1 MQRSI
6 ESDFED
12 ENEICYTS
20 KRRAQPRVQHYDE
33 DSLPS
38 SSWTNPNENDI
49 EEDQRSSSIDYYHH
63 NENDDEEDEIFN
75 LPISSNDLSVAPQQA
90 LHLATIYE
98 FLRHFSPILRLSPF
112 LFEHFCT
119 SIIQSIDINN
129 ILFSQIHI
137 CLLRLLIK
145 QDDDDGIT
153 YASETDIKGII
164 DLSFVTMDYI
174 TWPYIL
180 QLYIT
185 SHPQLK
191 MLTTIIKEYP
201 FNTTIEDKIEVLLAL
216 CNVALTTK
224 TIRRE
229 FDDTKPKQ
237 HDDNCR
243 QCQKRGDL
251 LCCDRCEATYH
262 LACLNPPL
270 TSVPTVEWFCPVCE
284 QNQIHGVSDCTP
296 PRENRPFYL
305 RHRCIG
311 HDREQRRYWFVC
323 RRLFVEDET
332 GEDVRYYSTLDQF
345 DALLSCLDPAGSEKL
360 LVYRLQKRYNDIARC
375 MQITA
380 NLHDS
385 SLPLDQSPT
394 MTHMIHSALDYVPQ
408 LDNED
413 EDDDDDQKSL
423 SMFTDGLMPCYFEE
437 NLTQKFDYEHLL
449 DRIKLKI
456 LSKED
461 VVTMHGQIDGIVDND
476 DNNEK
481 DSKSF
486 VKKREFFVHSTNNY
500 GYPTGFNKQN
510 LYNNDFSKSND
521 SIPMKRFYS
530 SSKSL
535 LEDRLR
541 HAHNIYTETEVTV
554 HRLND
559 NDIDET
565 IWQRYEQYQ
574 TMNRFPSHTRGNK
587 YSNNTNNRPSPA
599 NHPSY
604 PRSNYYRDYY
614 TGNNYEDE
622 DGMLLD
628 NEYDDFGDDFFQQEE
643 NIDEFD
649 MPFRKYESSRVYRGT
664 SRGRPRGRG
673 RPPLYGGRAGRG
685 SHFGHPPRG
694 VNHLTTGSFQSSQR
708 LIQPKIESPKPND
721 PQQQQQPP
729 RNKRKPAK
737 IKPMS
742 ATAQEEK
749 PRRPG
754 KVLRSGRIS
763 RKPRRDSETD
773 FGSDNSDDSGAKD
786 KETGSDD
793 DEEFNLTQLGLGFGN
808 ASNIAIKGGRDGSS
822 SSNDSLAGGNRS
834 LTNFAAFAQNQLL
847 AANLANGLIAKNE
860 ESSDDSDFSADGFG
874 SDESDDILSQK
885 AKTNNEIIDDE
896 ELDDFT
902 YSQTM
907 LSLINSMQPSHVKID
922 FDLVTQNKNNDIN
935 KVDILPTEGHL
946 HYENYY
952 QTNPLATKK
961 QMLLSERDRRAHLAR
976 KFSINNS
983 IPFAWYSPSSSIT
996 SNYFIKNLSDIL
1008 RITLVYFENTIPLPF
1023 MHSHWKRYRYIWAK
1037 QLLDIDTDI
1046 SLSKLIY
1053 LLLQFEACIKPVSYF
1068 DLFTD
1073 QVGYIKFRRETEKE
1087 RDEAKKEEKD
1097 AFIRRKID
1105 ADSIIQ
1111 NVHFTRPLKHSIHK
1125 QRGEEYRLAGGQGW
1139 TFIRSTR
1146 RSLISTKT
1154 KNNFDINSLLTRRE
1168 NMSNAI
1174 LNERN
1179 RIINL
1184 LETKLKNDLGNETNI
1199 ENELNNLLLTSKDD
1213 NDDFIDDLAFI
1224 NYKIIDYNG
1233 SSYRYPVML
1242 EDTRRPFHLTATT
1255 NEKNNLINPFQL
1267 PLPWT
1272 FAFDNQITP
1281 NIFILPSYILRRLA
1295 RASMTLTDAPGF
1307 INSRLSGIGT
1317 RFGWPYPCG
1326 RPSVRT
1332 AWCYKVQTSTSFF
1345 ALAHHI
1351 KYLWNCIRW
1360 DLLTEKLSSIDE
1372 SSITTHIDNDGI
1384 QTLIQVLAKRDSGPY
1399 NSYCEYFVRK
1409 TIHTQTND
1417 SSNFNIPSSKSRSRA
1432 VPHPSS
1438 VLTPNRIILTE
1449 QWLPERQLQPNQI
1462 KYYYQCLQDKTFKRL
1477 HKKTN
1482 DEKKQIK
1489 KKNPI
1494 INPPPST
1501 QQTAKPFIVRIP
1513 HLQPKSTLNTES
1525 GKVVIVKAT
1534 GESPSTNLPLQ
1545 QKSFSVV
1552 KLADGQIIL
1561 VPTTTVQQ
1569 NENSVSKIIKAP
1581 SPPKSS
1587 QPQTISISP
1596 QERRLRPIAP
1606 APITSIQTS
1615 NELLNSLLAQQQ
1627 LILQQ
1632 QSETISTLEP
1642 TLIEDIPL
1650 TTISET
1656 VIIDTNDSII
1666 KPTPIVTHKTKNI
1679 RKTVPIP
1686 SVNDDKKLKVDPEQG
1701 IRLRICEAILRSMIA
1716 RIEREQNQESMKK
1729 RLKNQNTIVQPKP
1742 DHRHLV
1748 LTRLLNDRVDS
1759 LRQDFIGN
1767 RLNKKTALVKEQVQT
1782 QRLKQQQ
1789 LILKQQQQQ
1798 AESIKQEESSSDDEK
1813 PKTENPPS
1821 IPPKKVR
1828 KSTGNEIKTKRQGT
1842 PKSSEQKPKSTLTK
1856 RTRPLPPTKTADN
1869 EQPPPSKKAR
1879 RSLVNP
1885 PPSEQRES
1893 SDNDENLLKNRKTS
1907 SSSSTT
1913 TTTTTAIAKMKST
1926 EKSKKIITIKNSSNK
1941 KEKTEINLSDINCS
1955 CQKTDSP
1962 EKFFIQCEICSRW
1975 LHGTCV
1981 GLTPRLAQKMKEFI
1995 CEDCRLLTQKAKE
2008 RLYCICQTSY
2018 DESKFYIGCDVCAD
2032 WLHGSC
2038 VNITPEQAEKFEVY
2052 VCPRCSTEKK
2062 QEFLNKP
2069 INNETKKELLNLTDQ
2084 LSTHKMAWPFQK
2096 PVDIKDAP
2104 NYYTII
2110 KDPMDLTTLKT
2121 KVMNSKFKTICDYIR
2136 DVNKI
2141 FNNCRLFNPIN
2152 STFSL
2157 CANVVDNY
2165 FRQLLENLMIK
2176 NDT

>member
-1 MQRSI
+1 MRRSI

-20 KRRAQPRVQHYDE
+20 KRRAHPIVQHYDE

-38 SSWTNPNENDI
+38 SSWTNNPNENDVD
-49 EEDQRSSSIDYYHH
+49 EDQRSSSIDYYD
-63 NENDDEEDEIFN
+63 NEEDMDDEIFD
-75 LPISSNDLSVAPQQA
+75 LPASSNDLPVAPQQA
-90 LHLATIYE
+90 LYLATIYE

-119 SIIQSIDINN
+119 SMLQSIDLNN
-129 ILFSQIHI
+129 VLFSQIHI

-191 MLTTIIKEYP
+191 MFATVIKEYP
-201 FNTTIEDKIEVLLAL
+201 FNTSIEDKIDVLLAL

-262 LACLNPPL
+262 LGCLNPPL
-270 TSVPTVEWFCPVCE
+270 TCVPTVEWFCPVCE
-284 QNQIHGVSDCTP
+284 QNQVDGVTNCIP

-345 DALLSCLDPAGSEKL
+345 DALLSCLDERGPEKL
-360 LVYRLQKRYNDIARC
+360 LVYRLQKRYNDVARC

-380 NLHDS
+380 DLQTLSTPLDRSPAMKTVDELHDDEQRS
-385 SLPLDQSPT
+385 S
-394 MTHMIHSALDYVPQ
+394 
-408 LDNED
+408 
-413 EDDDDDQKSL
+413 
-423 SMFTDGLMPCYFEE
+423 SMFLDGSIPYYFEDGSP
-437 NLTQKFDYEHLL
+437 KSMDYEYLL
-449 DRIKLKI
+449 DKIKLRI
-456 LSKED
+456 NSKEHRMFM
-461 VVTMHGQIDGIVDND
+461 VGQIDGIVDND
-476 DNNEK
+476 DDRKEK
-481 DSKSF
+481 DVKSI
-486 VKKREFFVHSTNNY
+486 VKKKEFFVHSSNNY
-500 GYPTGFNKQN
+500 NYSSGINGQN
-510 LYNNDFSKSND
+510 HYANDLSKSND
-521 SIPMKRFYS
+521 PLSMKRFS
-530 SSKSL
+530 LSNKAL
-535 LEDRLR
+535 LEERLR
-541 HAHNIYTETEVTV
+541 HAHNIHEETKVTLR
-554 HRLND
+554 RLTAD
-559 NDIDET
+559 DIEET

-574 TMNRFPSHTRGNK
+574 NMKKYPSHNRGHA
-587 YSNNTNNRPSPA
+587 YSNNNNNRA
-599 NHPSY
+599 HPTNSASY

-643 NIDEFD
+643 NADEFD

-673 RPPLYGGRAGRG
+673 RPPLYGGRVGRG

-708 LIQPKIESPKPND
+708 LIQPKPESPKPNE
-721 PQQQQQPP
+721 QQAPA

-737 IKPMS
+737 IKPVTVS
-742 ATAQEEK
+742 AQEEK

-793 DEEFNLTQLGLGFGN
+793 DDEEFDLTQLGLGLGN
-808 ASNIAIKGGRDGSS
+808 TSNVAIKIARDGSA
-822 SSNDSLAGGNRS
+822 SSNESLAGSNLP
-834 LTNFAAFAQNQLL
+834 LTNFAAFAQSQLL
-847 AANLANGLIAKNE
+847 AANLANGLMEDN
-860 ESSDDSDFSADGFG
+860 DDGSNASDFSAETFE
-874 SDESDDILSQK
+874 SDESDDILSGKDK
-885 AKTNNEIIDDE
+885 ASDENLEDE

-907 LSLINSMQPSHVKID
+907 LSLIKSMQPNHVKID
-922 FDLVTQNKNNDIN
+922 LD
-935 KVDILPTEGHL
+935 LPTQSKQSDNNKDEHSLSDGHL
-946 HYENYY
+946 YYENYY
-952 QTNPLATKK
+952 QTNPLATRK

-976 KFSINNS
+976 KFSINQTPS
-983 IPFAWYSPSSSIT
+983 FAWYSPSSSIKP
-996 SNYFIKNLSDIL
+996 NYILKNLSDVL
-1008 RITLVYFENTIPLPF
+1008 RLTLVYFENTIPLPF

-1037 QLLDIDTDI
+1037 QLLDLDANV
-1046 SLSKLIY
+1046 SQSELIR

-1105 ADSIIQ
+1105 ADSIVQ

-1139 TFIRSTR
+1139 TFVRSTR
-1146 RSLISTKT
+1146 RSSIPKMKT
-1154 KNNFDINSLLTRRE
+1154 SVDTNSLLTRRE
-1168 NMSNAI
+1168 NMSNVI
-1174 LNERN
+1174 VNERN
-1179 RIINL
+1179 RIIGL
-1184 LETKLKNDLGNETNI
+1184 LETKLKADLDANSDVEK
-1199 ENELNNLLLTSKDD
+1199 ELANLLSTAKDD

-1224 NYKIIDYNG
+1224 NYKIIDYQG
-1233 SSYRYPVML
+1233 SSYRYPVMS
-1242 EDTRRPFHLTATT
+1242 EDTRRPFHLTATS
-1255 NEKNNLINPFQL
+1255 NEKKSISNPFRL

-1272 FAFDNQITP
+1272 FSFDANISP
-1281 NIFILPSYILRRLA
+1281 NIFILPAYILRRLA

-1345 ALAHHI
+1345 AIAHHM

-1372 SSITTHIDNDGI
+1372 SSITTHVDNDGM
-1384 QTLIQVLAKRDSGPY
+1384 TTTIQVLAKRDSGPY
-1399 NSYCEYFVRK
+1399 DSYCEYFVRK
-1409 TIHTQTND
+1409 TIHSQSSD
-1417 SSNFNIPSSKSRSRA
+1417 SSNFNIPISKSRSRA

-1438 VLTPNRIILTE
+1438 MLAPNRLILTE

-1462 KYYYQCLQDKTFKRL
+1462 KYYYHSLLEKSLKRL
-1477 HKKTN
+1477 HKKAN
-1482 DEKKQIK
+1482 GEKPKTRK
-1489 KKNPI
+1489 KSPI
-1494 INPPPST
+1494 VNPPV

-1534 GESPSTNLPLQ
+1534 GESSSSPSTTAQPTVMAKNPVQ

-1552 KLADGQIIL
+1552 KLSDGQIIL
-1561 VPTTTVQQ
+1561 VPTAAVQQ
-1569 NENSVSKIIKAP
+1569 NENSAIKIAKPP
-1581 SPPKSS
+1581 SPPRPNS
-1587 QPQTISISP
+1587 QAASVSP
-1596 QERRLRPIAP
+1596 QERRLRAIAP
-1606 APITSIQTS
+1606 SPITSIQTS
-1615 NELLNSLLAQQQ
+1615 NELLNSLISQQQQQ
-1627 LILQQ
+1627 LLLQPQ
-1632 QSETISTLEP
+1632 LELNSRSEPTLSAVVPEPRVPDTNIPIVKPTPVISQKTKSSRKTTPIPSTLEDRR
-1642 TLIEDIPL
+1642 LRL
-1650 TTISET
+1650 
-1656 VIIDTNDSII
+1656 
-1666 KPTPIVTHKTKNI
+1666 
-1679 RKTVPIP
+1679 
-1686 SVNDDKKLKVDPEQG
+1686 DPEEG
-1701 IRLRICEAILRSMIA
+1701 VRLRICEAILRSLVS

-1729 RLKNQNTIVQPKP
+1729 RSKNQNLIAQPKAN
-1742 DHRHLV
+1742 HRQIA
-1748 LTRLLNDRVDS
+1748 LTRLLNERVDN
-1759 LRQDFIGN
+1759 LRQEFIGN
-1767 RLNKKTALVKEQVQT
+1767 RLNKKSALVKEQVQS

-1789 LILKQQQQQ
+1789 IILKQQQQPVKKVT
-1798 AESIKQEESSSDDEK
+1798 EKNSSSDEEVK
-1813 PKTENPPS
+1813 PSSPIPAKKSRQS
-1821 IPPKKVR
+1821 I
-1828 KSTGNEIKTKRQGT
+1828 GNETKKKQPEMKTKV
-1842 PKSSEQKPKSTLTK
+1842 STSPK
-1856 RTRPLPPTKTADN
+1856 RTRPLPSVKTDDSDQKQA
-1869 EQPPPSKKAR
+1869 PPAKKAR
-1879 RSLVNP
+1879 GSHPRTPATEPQDV
-1885 PPSEQRES
+1885 
-1893 SDNDENLLKNRKTS
+1893 SDNDENLLKNRKSS
-1907 SSSSTT
+1907 SSSSTNV
-1913 TTTTTAIAKMKST
+1913 AKMKST
-1926 EKSKKIITIKNSSNK
+1926 EKPKKIITIKNSSNK
-1941 KEKTEINLSDINCS
+1941 KEKTEVSLSDINCT
-1955 CQKTDSP
+1955 CQKTDVP
-1962 EKFFIQCEICSRW
+1962 EKFFIQCETCSRW
-1975 LHGTCV
+1975 LHGSCV
-1981 GLTPRLAQKMKEFI
+1981 GLTPRLAEKMKEFI
-1995 CEDCRLLTQKAKE
+1995 CNDCKSLTEKTKE
-2008 RLYCICQTSY
+2008 RLYCVCQKPY
-2018 DESKFYIGCDVCAD
+2018 DESEFYIGCDVCAD
-2032 WLHGSC
+2032 WLHGAC
-2038 VNITPEQAEKFEVY
+2038 VKITPEQAEKFEVY
-2052 VCPRCSTEKK
+2052 VCPRCSTKKK
-2062 QEFLNKP
+2062 QEFINKP
-2069 INNETKKELLNLTDQ
+2069 INTDTKKDLLHLTDQ
-2084 LSTHKMAWPFQK
+2084 LLAHKMAWPFQK
-2096 PVDIKDAP
+2096 PVDINDVP
-2104 NYYTII
+2104 NYLTII
-2110 KDPMDLTTLKT
+2110 KDPMDLTTLKS
-2121 KVMNSKFKTICDYIR
+2121 KVMNSKLKTICDYIR

-2152 STFSL
+2152 STLYL

-2165 FRQLLENLMIK
+2165 FRQLLENMMTK
-2176 NDT
+2176 DDK

>member
-1 MQRSI
+1 MRRSI

-20 KRRAQPRVQHYDE
+20 KRRAHPIVQHYDE

-38 SSWTNPNENDI
+38 SSWTNNPNENDL
-49 EEDQRSSSIDYYHH
+49 EEDQRSSSIDYYD
-63 NENDDEEDEIFN
+63 NAENIDDDIFD
-75 LPISSNDLSVAPQQA
+75 LPVSSNDLAIAPQQA

-119 SIIQSIDINN
+119 SIIQSIDLNN

-153 YASETDIKGII
+153 YASETDIKGIV

-180 QLYIT
+180 QLFMT

-191 MLTTIIKEYP
+191 MFSNVIKEYP
-201 FNTTIEDKIEVLLAL
+201 FNTTIEDKIDVLLAL
-216 CNVALTTK
+216 CDVTLTTK

-262 LACLNPPL
+262 LTCLNPPL

-284 QNQIHGVSDCTP
+284 QNQVDGVTNCIP

-323 RRLFVEDET
+323 RRLFVEDES

-345 DALLSCLDPAGSEKL
+345 DALLSCLDERGPEKL

-380 NLHDS
+380 DIQAS
-385 SLPLDQSPT
+385 SIPLDRST
-394 MTHMIHSALDYVPQ
+394 SMTNMVQTALDYVPQ
-408 LDNED
+408 LD
-413 EDDDDDQKSL
+413 DDDNDNIDEEKSL
-423 SMFTDGLMPCYFEE
+423 SMFTDGLIPCYFEE
-437 NLTQKFDYEHLL
+437 KRSKSIDYEYLL
-449 DRIKLKI
+449 DRIKSKI
-456 LSKED
+456 QSREHQM
-461 VVTMHGQIDGIVDND
+461 TMYGQIDGIVDND
-476 DNNEK
+476 DSVNEK
-481 DSKSF
+481 DTKSF
-486 VKKREFFVHSTNNY
+486 TKKREFFVHSTNNY
-500 GYPTGFNKQN
+500 DYSSGVNGQN
-510 LYNNDFSKSND
+510 HYTNDYSKSND
-521 SIPMKRFYS
+521 ILPMKRFHLSNKS
-530 SSKSL
+530 S
-535 LEDRLR
+535 LEERLR
-541 HAHNIYTETEVTV
+541 HAHNIHVETQVTLR
-554 HRLND
+554 RLNED
-559 NDIDET
+559 DIDET
-565 IWQRYEQYQ
+565 IWQRYGQYQ
-574 TMNRFPSHTRGNK
+574 NMNRFPSHHRGNA
-587 YSNNTNNRPSPA
+587 YANNNNNRAHSTNNV
-599 NHPSY
+599 SY

-628 NEYDDFGDDFFQQEE
+628 NEYDDFGEDFFQQEE
-643 NIDEFD
+643 NVDEFD
-649 MPFRKYESSRVYRGT
+649 MPFRKYESNRIYRGT
-664 SRGRPRGRG
+664 TRGRPRGRG

-694 VNHLTTGSFQSSQR
+694 VNHLTTGSYQPSQR
-708 LIQPKIESPKPND
+708 LIQPKIESPKPNE
-721 PQQQQQPP
+721 QQSTPP
-729 RNKRKPAK
+729 ARNKRKPAK
-737 IKPMS
+737 IKPVTV
-742 ATAQEEK
+742 TAQDEK

-793 DEEFNLTQLGLGFGN
+793 DEEFDLTQLGLGFGN
-808 ASNIAIKGGRDGSS
+808 TANIVAKGARDGS
-822 SSNDSLAGGNRS
+822 SSNDSLAGTNLP
-834 LTNFAAFAQNQLL
+834 LTNFAAFAQSQLL
-847 AANLANGLIAKNE
+847 AANLANGLMETNDE
-860 ESSDDSDFSADGFG
+860 GSNDSDFSAESFET
-874 SDESDDILSQK
+874 DESDDILSQQ
-885 AKTNNEIIDDE
+885 AKTNNENIDDE

-907 LSLINSMQPSHVKID
+907 LSLINSMQSNHVKID
-922 FDLVTQNKNNDIN
+922 LDLGTQSKNNDDN
-935 KVDILPTEGHL
+935 KVDHLLSEGHL

-952 QTNPLATKK
+952 QTNPRATRK

-983 IPFAWYSPSSSIT
+983 PSFAWYSPSASIT
-996 SNYFIKNLSDIL
+996 SNYFVKNLSDIL
-1008 RITLVYFENTIPLPF
+1008 RLTLVYFENTIPLPF

-1037 QLLDIDTDI
+1037 QLLDLDVNV
-1046 SLSKLIY
+1046 SLSTLIH
-1053 LLLQFEACIKPVSYF
+1053 LLLQLEACIKPVSYF
-1068 DLFTD
+1068 DLFTE

-1139 TFIRSTR
+1139 TFVRSTR
-1146 RSLISTKT
+1146 RSFVLTK
-1154 KNNFDINSLLTRRE
+1154 KSHFDMNSLLTRRE
-1168 NMSNAI
+1168 NMSNVI

-1179 RIINL
+1179 RIVGL
-1184 LETKLKNDLGNETNI
+1184 LETKLKMDLETDTDI
-1199 ENELNNLLLTSKDD
+1199 EKELANLLSTAKEDV
-1213 NDDFIDDLAFI
+1213 DDFNDDLAFI
-1224 NYKIIDYNG
+1224 NYKIIDYQG
-1233 SSYRYPVML
+1233 SPYRYPVMS
-1242 EDTRRPFHLTATT
+1242 EDTRRPFHLTAAS
-1255 NEKNNLINPFQL
+1255 NEKKMSSNPFQL
-1267 PLPWT
+1267 PLPWS
-1272 FAFDNQITP
+1272 FSFHSQIPP

-1345 ALAHHI
+1345 AIAHHI

-1360 DLLTEKLSSIDE
+1360 DLITEKLSNIDE
-1372 SSITTHIDNDGI
+1372 SSITTHVDNDGM
-1384 QTLIQVLAKRDSGPY
+1384 TTSIQVLAKRDSGPY

-1409 TIHTQTND
+1409 TIHSQTSD
-1417 SSNFNIPSSKSRSRA
+1417 SSNFNIPISKSRSRA

-1438 VLTPNRIILTE
+1438 ILTPNRLILSE

-1462 KYYYQCLQDKTFKRL
+1462 KYYYRSLLDKSLKRL

-1482 DEKKQIK
+1482 GEKTKIK
-1489 KKNPI
+1489 KKSSTSNS
-1494 INPPPST
+1494 ST

-1534 GESPSTNLPLQ
+1534 GESSATNLPLQ

-1561 VPTTTVQQ
+1561 VPTTAVQQ
-1569 NENSVSKIIKAP
+1569 NENSTTKSP

-1587 QPQTISISP
+1587 QPPQTTSASP

-1606 APITSIQTS
+1606 SPIISIQPS
-1615 NELLNSLLAQQQ
+1615 NDLLNSLLAQQQ
-1627 LILQQ
+1627 QLLSQQ
-1632 QSETISTLEP
+1632 QLELPVLSEPPSNEQNQLSTP
-1642 TLIEDIPL
+1642 A
-1650 TTISET
+1650 ET
-1656 VIIDTNDSII
+1656 VIIDTKFSTI
-1666 KPTPIVTHKTKNI
+1666 KSTPVITQKTKNS
-1679 RKTVPIP
+1679 RKSVPIP
-1686 SVNDDKKLKVDPEQG
+1686 SISEDKRLKIDPQEG
-1701 IRLRICEAILRSMIA
+1701 VRLRICENILRSLVD
-1716 RIEREQNQESMKK
+1716 RVEREQNQESMKK
-1729 RLKNQNTIVQPKP
+1729 RSKNQNLIVQPKSN
-1742 DHRHLV
+1742 HRQIA
-1748 LTRLLNDRVDS
+1748 LTRLLNERVDN
-1759 LRQDFIGN
+1759 LRQEFIGD

-1789 LILKQQQQQ
+1789 LILKQQQQVT
-1798 AESIKQEESSSDDEK
+1798 SVKQEKSSSDE
-1813 PKTENPPS
+1813 EEGEEE
-1821 IPPKKVR
+1821 KKVETSPPLLPIPAKKPR
-1828 KSTGNEIKTKRQGT
+1828 KSAGNEKKKKRQETSETKTKSIT
-1842 PKSSEQKPKSTLTK
+1842 PPK
-1856 RTRPLPPTKTADN
+1856 RTRPLPSIKTDDN
-1869 EQPPPSKKAR
+1869 KDQEQPPAAKKAR
-1879 RSLVNP
+1879 GSRP
-1885 PPSEQRES
+1885 KTPATEQREL
-1893 SDNDENLLKNRKTS
+1893 SDNDENLLKNRKSS
-1907 SSSSTT
+1907 SSSSTNV
-1913 TTTTTAIAKMKST
+1913 AKMKST
-1926 EKSKKIITIKNSSNK
+1926 ETSKKVITIKNSSNK
-1941 KEKTEINLSDINCS
+1941 KGKTEIDLSDINCT
-1955 CQKTDSP
+1955 CQKTDVP
-1962 EKFFIQCEICSRW
+1962 EKFFIQCETCSRW
-1975 LHGTCV
+1975 LHGSCV
-1981 GLTPRLAQKMKEFI
+1981 GLTPRLAEKLKEFI
-1995 CEDCRLLTQKAKE
+1995 CKDCTLLTEKTKE
-2008 RLYCICQTSY
+2008 RLYCVCQTPY
-2018 DESKFYIGCDVCAD
+2018 DESQFYIGCDVCAD
-2032 WLHGSC
+2032 WLHGAC
-2038 VNITPEQAEKFEVY
+2038 VGISPEQAEKFEVY

-2069 INNETKKELLNLTDQ
+2069 INNEIKKELLNLTDQ
-2084 LSTHKMAWPFQK
+2084 LLTHKMAWPFQK
-2096 PVDIKDAP
+2096 PVDVKKVS
-2104 NYYTII
+2104 NYLTII
-2110 KDPMDLTTLKT
+2110 KDPMDLSTLKS
-2121 KVMNSKFKTICDYIR
+2121 KIMNSKFKTICDYIR

-2141 FNNCRLFNPIN
+2141 FNNCRLFNPMN
-2152 STFSL
+2152 STLYL
-2157 CANVVDNY
+2157 CANVLDNY
-2165 FRQLLENLMIK
+2165 FRQLLENFMTK
-2176 NDT
+2176 DDK